1 MSKWSIKI
9 PLRFEKPKVL
19 FFSVE
24 RDGKEVYSKS
34 ISNCEDL
41 TQKDRYLYADLNE
54 LWHDVEEEP
63 VKGAWIISEC
73 DKGYR
78 NIVWGSLQHST
89 WSEYACYHGVRRW
102 AYIAALLPID

>member
-54 LWHDVEEEP
+54 L
-63 VKGAWIISEC
+63 
-73 DKGYR
+73 
-78 NIVWGSLQHST
+78 
-89 WSEYACYHGVRRW
+89 
-102 AYIAALLPID
+102 

>member
-54 LWHDVEEEP
+54 LWHDVSEEP
-63 VKGAWIISEC
+63 KENSDILFISKSGNVHKASKVDNQLYSWLKDNKDIKRWI
-73 DKGYR
+73 
-78 NIVWGSLQHST
+78 
-89 WSEYACYHGVRRW
+89 
-102 AYIAALLPID
+102 YIEDLLPKE